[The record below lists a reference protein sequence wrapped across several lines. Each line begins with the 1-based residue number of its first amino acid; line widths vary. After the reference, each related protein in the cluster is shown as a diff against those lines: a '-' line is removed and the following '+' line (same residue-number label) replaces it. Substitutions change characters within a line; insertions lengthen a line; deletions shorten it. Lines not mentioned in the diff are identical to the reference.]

1 MASAAEDIV
10 TEIVT
15 LLTAPPLVSVP
26 AARVYRDVIDARRV
40 ADMPCIA
47 IEAGDEEA
55 PTRSLIGVKD
65 RRLQVDVT
73 VLAKGQTPYA
83 QADAALVESHNRIFG
98 ARAVSGL
105 WLNGLALD
113 VIEGPTRRTRDGV
126 SEDVAA
132 ITKTYFVE
140 YRTAEGSIERL

>member
-15 LLTAPPLVSVP
+15 LLTVPALVSVP
-26 AARVYRDVIDARRV
+26 ASRVFRDVIDARRV

-47 IEAGDEEA
+47 VEAGDEDA
-55 PTRSLIGVKD
+55 PARSLIGVKD

-73 VLAKGQTPYA
+73 VLAKGVTPYA
-83 QADAALVESHNRIFG
+83 QADAVLVESHNRIFG
-98 ARAVSGL
+98 AQTLSGM

-113 VIEGPTRRTRDGV
+113 VIEGPTRRARDGV
-126 SEDVAA
+126 SDDVAA
-132 ITKTYFVE
+132 ITKTYVIA
-140 YRTAEGSIERL
+140 YRTAERSIERL